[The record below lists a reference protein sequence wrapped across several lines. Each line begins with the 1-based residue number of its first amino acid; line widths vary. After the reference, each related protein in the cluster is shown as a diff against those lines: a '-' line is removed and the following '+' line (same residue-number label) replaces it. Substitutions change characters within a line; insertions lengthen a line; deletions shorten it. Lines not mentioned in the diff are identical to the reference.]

1 MYLPNE
7 SLDRASFAPVRLRFV
22 SSKTL
27 RIHQF
32 IAIKKHLYSFDHQQ
46 APIKHSMLLIP
57 HSGGVYPPPP
67 IKRIHKNTRI
77 SFLCLSVHKIHQDP
91 NFPYSSTH
99 PIASHKSFGELLQ
112 VVIMRDRVTGC
123 DHGFGFF
130 FFVGPSVP
138 VRAILLYVKL
148 TDGLSDLSR
157 AVGSHRLDRRRFT
170 VWIITLLQRND
181 KKRCYA

>member
-57 HSGGVYPPPP
+57 HSGGVYPP
-67 IKRIHKNTRI
+67 HKKDESAFRVLV
-77 SFLCLSVHKIHQDP
+77 SFYK
-91 NFPYSSTH
+91 
-99 PIASHKSFGELLQ
+99 
-112 VVIMRDRVTGC
+112 
-123 DHGFGFF
+123 
-130 FFVGPSVP
+130 
-138 VRAILLYVKL
+138 
-148 TDGLSDLSR
+148 
-157 AVGSHRLDRRRFT
+157 
-170 VWIITLLQRND
+170 W
-181 KKRCYA
+181 